1 MNKAILIG
9 NLTRDPELTE
19 TKDGINVC
27 KFSIAVN
34 RYIRPGE
41 TQTDFFNIVA
51 WRGLGENVAK
61 YCKKGQ
67 KVAVVG
73 SIQIRNYEDRDGN
86 MRTAVDI
93 TASDVEF
100 LSSPNAAS
108 SERDFTNNDYSTSS
122 TRSENKKVTL
132 QPIDDDDDIPF

>member
-9 NLTRDPELTE
+9 NLTRDPELAE
-19 TKDGINVC
+19 TKDGIAVC
-27 KFSIAVN
+27 RFSIAVN
-34 RYIRPGE
+34 RYSYAGE

-61 YCKKGQ
+61 YCKKGR

-86 MRTAVDI
+86 ARTAVEI
-93 TASDVEF
+93 IASDVEF
-100 LSSPNAAS
+100 ISSS
-108 SERDFTNNDYSTSS
+108 SSSSTGKDVDANDFTSTS
-122 TRSENKKVTL
+122 TRSEKKVTL
-132 QPIDDDDDIPF
+132 QPIDDDADIPF

>member
-9 NLTRDPELTE
+9 NLTRDPELSE
-19 TKDGINVC
+19 TKDGISVC
-27 KFSIAVN
+27 RFSIAVN
-34 RYIRPGE
+34 RYIRAGE
-41 TQTDFFNIVA
+41 SQTDFFNIVA

-86 MRTAVDI
+86 NRTAVDI
-93 TASDVEF
+93 VASDVEF
-100 LSSPNAAS
+100 ISSSNNAGNAD
-108 SERDFTNNDYSTSS
+108 RDFSNNDYASSS
-122 TRSENKKVTL
+122 TRNEKKVTL

>member
-9 NLTRDPELTE
+9 NLTRDPELAE
-19 TKDGINVC
+19 TKDGISVC
-27 KFSIAVN
+27 RFSIAVN
-34 RYIRPGE
+34 RYIRAGE
-41 TQTDFFNIVA
+41 SQTDFFNIVA

-73 SIQIRNYEDRDGN
+73 SIQVRNYEDRDGN

-93 TASDVEF
+93 VASDVEF
-100 LSSPNAAS
+100 ISSPNS
-108 SERDFTNNDYSTSS
+108 SSADRDFATNDFASTSMS
-122 TRSENKKVTL
+122 SDKKVTL

>member
-9 NLTRDPELTE
+9 NLTRDPELSE
-19 TKDGINVC
+19 TKDGIAVC
-27 KFSIAVN
+27 RFAIAVN
-34 RYIRPGE
+34 RYIRAGE
-41 TQTDFFNIVA
+41 SQTDFFNIVA

-73 SIQIRNYEDRDGN
+73 SIQVRNYEDRDGN

-93 TASDVEF
+93 VASDVEF
-100 LSSPNAAS
+100 ISSPNS
-108 SERDFTNNDYSTSS
+108 SSADRDFTTNDFSS
-122 TRSENKKVTL
+122 TNMRSEKKVTL

>member
-9 NLTRDPELTE
+9 NLTRDPELSETE
-19 TKDGINVC
+19 DGIAVC
-27 KFSIAVN
+27 RFSIAVN
-34 RYIRPGE
+34 RFVRAGE

-100 LSSPNAAS
+100 ISSPNSNTGDREYA
-108 SERDFTNNDYSTSS
+108 NNDFSTSN
-122 TRSENKKVTL
+122 TRNEKKVTL

>member
-1 MNKAILIG
+1 MNKAFLIG

-19 TKDGINVC
+19 TKDGVAVC
-27 KFSIAVN
+27 RFSIAVN
-34 RYIRPGE
+34 RFIRAGE
-41 TQTDFFNIVA
+41 TQTDFFNITA

-73 SIQIRNYEDRDGN
+73 AIQVRNYEDRDGN
-86 MRTAVDI
+86 TRTAVDI
-93 TASDVEF
+93 IASDVEF
-100 LSSPNAAS
+100 ISSSNNS
-108 SERDFTNNDYSTSS
+108 SSDRDYGNNDYASS
-122 TRSENKKVTL
+122 ASRNEKKVTL